1 MAGRNWKKEVGPF
14 TAMASVESATDG
26 KSEAVKLI
34 NSSENHRH
42 HAFNIRCID
51 GSLHKGPT
59 IISSASSSPSP
70 RSPPSLQYPLETT
83 QTNGITGGLLL
94 VLQSLFSSIWYI
106 LQGVFGPSYDALL
119 STRVVHLKGPP
130 YASIETTYGVFGP
143 SYNSLLSTWVVHLK
157 GPLYASIFKPFSI
170 AIAAA
175 FSVIFLGDSL
185 FLGRYITVP
194 LPLQV
199 DSED

>member
-1 MAGRNWKKEVGPF
+1 MLSISGALMAV
-14 TAMASVESATDG
+14 
-26 KSEAVKLI
+26 LY
-34 NSSENHRH
+34 
-42 HAFNIRCID
+42 
-51 GSLHKGPT
+51 KGPT

-106 LQGVFGPSYDALL
+106 LQTQVIEMYPDEQIVSSIYFLCKTIIALPICFIAEAKWSHWTVKPDKALVTIVVSGVFGPSYDALL
-119 STRVVHLKGPP
+119 STWVVHLKGPP
-130 YASIETTYGVFGP
+130 
-143 SYNSLLSTWVVHLK
+143 
-157 GPLYASIFKPFSI
+157 YASIFKPFSI

-194 LPLQV
+194 LLLQV